1 MSYRLKEGNGVFVAS
16 SIIGGVFL
24 ISSYGIS
31 VATTSLGLSIGAI
44 GLSYSGFGLVLVL
57 PLAGYEIYQ
66 RYKSNDKK
74 ISDYFEKVKSEINRI
89 KQRYIRGINDK
100 KKEFL
105 LNLDNSKTISDEEIK
120 FLKRENYQEKFKKFL
135 NKLNL

>member
-1 MSYRLKEGNGVFVAS
+1 M
-16 SIIGGVFL
+16 
-24 ISSYGIS
+24 
-31 VATTSLGLSIGAI
+31 
-44 GLSYSGFGLVLVL
+44 SYSGFGLVLVL